1 MAADTSVTGL
11 CRSGLN
17 QHGSLR
23 PVQPRCTVVTTHHQQ
38 IPRSVGGAMALR
50 VCGTSVLFTLL
61 SAQLLAAQVRQI
73 SGRVINAQTQQGLG
87 EATVAVTGTGIV
99 AQTNNDGNFVV
110 NAPDGDQKLVVRA
123 IGYKRQEVSAPSSQ
137 TSVNVS
143 LEPDVFK
150 LEEIVITG
158 QATGQERQ
166 NLPNAVATVSA
177 EELNRA
183 PAPTIE
189 SALQGKVPGAYI
201 QANSGAPGGGYQVT
215 LRGVSTINA
224 STDPL
229 FVVDGIVV
237 SNAAIPNGQNAVSC
251 AQCGGNPRNQDN
263 PVNRIADLNPDDIER
278 IEVLKGGSAAAIYGS
293 KATNG
298 VIVIT
303 TKRGQVGKPQF
314 TMSQKFGTTA
324 RANELG
330 SRTFGSLDE
339 ALSVFSDTA
348 AVTAAF
354 QPGRTF
360 NFEDQLYGRKAL
372 SYETNLSVSGGS
384 PTTKYYVS
392 GLVMNDEGIALNTGY
407 KKQSHRSNL
416 DQDLGSGF
424 QLQVNLD
431 GTHSV
436 SDRGLSNNDNS
447 GTSPFVAFSSTPS
460 FENLMPANGIHDSVT
475 AAEFPVNAFAASNP
489 LQTFSL
495 LTNQEDVWRLF
506 GTSTLRWSLAKS
518 AKSNLQLIGIGGV
531 DYFQQDND
539 LVSPPE
545 LQYENA
551 DGQPGTVV
559 TSRSSNRNLNA
570 ALNMSHTY
578 NPSASE
584 QGTQWTTSAGVQ
596 YEDRKLNATQVTGRT
611 LLPGQEN
618 VQQTTNQT
626 VSSRIEPVRDLGI
639 FGQEEVLLANRR
651 LLLTGGVR
659 ADRSSANGD
668 TEKFF
673 LYPKAAASYRF
684 VRPFGGVE
692 ELKLRGAYGQTG
704 NRALFG
710 AKFVTDTTGTI
721 GGQFGTYIGNRAG
734 DPTIKPER
742 QDEFEGGVDATFGG
756 GRAEVTM
763 TVYQRNIR
771 DLILEQTVAPSVGQ
785 ELRIFGNGGKM
796 RNRGVEASLTL
807 QPIRSRDV
815 SWLFRTT
822 FFANKAKITEL
833 NVPPFQT
840 GGFAL
845 SLGTFQIEQ
854 DSSPTQIFGTIGT
867 DAAGNAIAGKVGDAN
882 PDFQMSFSND
892 IDFHQFTL
900 GFLFDWKQGGDIIN
914 LTEFLYDIT
923 ANSKDYTEPDGGG
936 DRINRFGAGFTQPYV
951 QDGSYLKLRELNL
964 SYNVPQSF
972 TNRLFGGGVRY
983 ARLSGTGRNRL
994 RLTPY
999 RGLDPEVSN
1008 FANQAIVRNIDVAPF
1023 PPSRSF
1029 FFSIDLGF

>member
-1 MAADTSVTGL
+1 
-11 CRSGLN
+11 
-17 QHGSLR
+17 
-23 PVQPRCTVVTTHHQQ
+23 
-38 IPRSVGGAMALR
+38 MALR
-50 VCGTSVLFTLL
+50 VCGTSLLFLL
-61 SAQLLAAQVRQI
+61 LGSQLGTAQVRQI
-73 SGRVINAQTQQGLG
+73 SGQVTDSATGRGLDQ
-87 EATVAVTGTGIV
+87 ATLAVTGTSIV
-99 AQTNNDGNFVV
+99 AQTGADGNYVF
-110 NAPDGDQKLVVRA
+110 NAPDGDLRLVVRA
-123 IGYKRQEVSAPSSQ
+123 IGYKRQEVSVPSGQSAA
-137 TSVNVS
+137 NVA
-143 LEPDVFK
+143 LVPDPFK

-158 QATGQERQ
+158 QATGVERQ
-166 NLPNAVATVSA
+166 NLPNAVATVSSS
-177 EELNRA
+177 ELNRA
-183 PAPTIE
+183 PSPTVE
-189 SALQGKVPGAYI
+189 SALQGKIPGAYI
-201 QANSGAPGGGYQVT
+201 QANSGAPGGGYQVL

-263 PVNRIADLNPDDIER
+263 PVNRIADLNPEDIER

-298 VIVIT
+298 VVVIT

-314 TMSQKFGTTA
+314 SLSQKLGVSS

-330 SRTFGSLDE
+330 SRTFNTLDE

-354 QPGRTF
+354 QPGRSF
-360 NFEDQLYGRKAL
+360 NFEDELYGQQGL
-372 SYETNLSVSGGS
+372 SYETNASVSGG
-384 PTTKYYVS
+384 TENTQYYVS
-392 GLVMNDEGIALNTGY
+392 GLIKDDDGIAINTGY
-407 KKQSHRSNL
+407 KKQSLRSNL
-416 DQDLGSGF
+416 DQVLGSGF
-424 QLQVNLD
+424 SMQVNLD
-431 GTHSV
+431 GTHSI

-460 FENLMPANGIHDSVT
+460 FQNLTPSGGVKDGLT
-475 AAEFPVNAFAASNP
+475 AADFPFNPFGGSNP
-489 LQTFSL
+489 IQTFSL
-495 LTNQEDVWRLF
+495 LTNQEEVWRIF
-506 GTSTLRWSLAKS
+506 GTSTVKWTPFQS
-518 AKSNLQLIGIGGV
+518 ARSTLQFIGIGGV

-539 LVSPPE
+539 LISPPE

-570 ALNMSHTY
+570 ALNISHVF
-578 NPSASE
+578 NSSGSDE
-584 QGTQWTTSAGVQ
+584 GTQWTTSGGIQ

-611 LLPGQEN
+611 LLSGQEN
-618 VQQTTNQT
+618 VQQTTSQS
-626 VSSRIEPVRDLGI
+626 VASRIEPVRDLGI
-639 FGQEEVLLANRR
+639 FGQEEVLLSNRR
-651 LLLTGGVR
+651 LLLTAGVR

-668 TEKFF
+668 TDKFF
-673 LYPKAAASYRF
+673 YYPKVAASYRF

-692 ELKLRGAYGQTG
+692 DIKVRGAYGQTG

-710 AKFVTDTTGTI
+710 SKFTTDTTGTI

-742 QDEFEGGVDATFGG
+742 QEEFEGGFDATFAN
-756 GRAEVTM
+756 GRAELTL

-785 ELRIFGNGGKM
+785 ELRIFGNGGRM
-796 RNRGVEASLTL
+796 RNRGIETSLTL
-807 QPIRSRDV
+807 QPVQSRDV
-815 SWLFRTT
+815 NWIFRTT
-822 FFANKAKITEL
+822 FFANRAKITEL
-833 NVPPFQT
+833 NVPAFQT

-854 DSSPTQIFGTIGT
+854 DSSPTQIYGLIGT
-867 DAAGNAIAGKVGDAN
+867 DAAGNPIAGKVGDAN

-892 IDFHQFTL
+892 IDFHSFTL
-900 GFLFDWKQGGDIIN
+900 GFLFDWKYGGDIIN

-923 ANSKDYTEPDGGG
+923 ANSKDYTEAGGG
-936 DRINRFGAGFTQPYV
+936 ADRINRFGAGFSDPYI
-951 QDGSYLKLRELNL
+951 QNGSYLKLREVNL
-964 SYNVPQSF
+964 SYNLPPSF
-972 TNRLFGGGVRY
+972 RSKLFGSSVRY
-983 ARLSGTGRNRL
+983 ARLALTGRNLFRV
-994 RLTPY
+994 TPY

>member
-1 MAADTSVTGL
+1 
-11 CRSGLN
+11 
-17 QHGSLR
+17 
-23 PVQPRCTVVTTHHQQ
+23 
-38 IPRSVGGAMALR
+38 MALR
-50 VCGTSVLFTLL
+50 VCGTSLLFTLVG
-61 SAQLLAAQVRQI
+61 AQLLAGQVRQV
-73 SGRVINAQTQQGLG
+73 SGRVTNSATGEG
-87 EATVAVTGTGIV
+87 MAEATVAVAGTGIV
-99 AQTNNDGNFVV
+99 AQTGNDGRYVL
-110 NAPDGDQKLVVRA
+110 NAPEGDRTLVVRA
-123 IGYKRQEVSAPSSQ
+123 IGFKRGEIRIPATQA
-137 TSVNVS
+137 TADIA
-143 LEPDVFK
+143 LEPDPFN
-150 LEEIVITG
+150 LQEIVITG
-158 QATGQERQ
+158 QATGVERQ
-166 NLPNAVATVSA
+166 NLPNAVATVSSG
-177 EELNRA
+177 ELTRA
-183 PAPTIE
+183 PSPTLE
-189 SALQGKVPGAYI
+189 SALQGKIPGAYI
-201 QANSGAPGGGYQVT
+201 QANSGAPGGGFQVN

-229 FVVDGIVV
+229 FVVDGIVI

-263 PVNRIADLNPDDIER
+263 PVNRIADLNPEDIER

-298 VIVIT
+298 VVVIT

-314 TMSQKFGTTA
+314 SISQRLGFSA

-330 SRTFGSLDE
+330 SRTFGTLDE

-354 QPGRTF
+354 QPGRSF
-360 NFEDQLYGRKAL
+360 NFEDELYGRQAL
-372 SYETNLSVSGGS
+372 SYETNANVSGG
-384 PTTKYYVS
+384 TENTKYYVS
-392 GLVMNDEGIALNTGY
+392 GLIKNDEGIAINTGY
-407 KKQSHRSNL
+407 KKQSLRSNL
-416 DQDLGSGF
+416 DQVLGSGF

-431 GTHSV
+431 GTHST
-436 SDRGLSNNDNS
+436 SSRGLSNNDNS

-460 FENLMPANGIHDSVT
+460 FQQLLPGSGIHEDIT
-475 AAEFPVNAFAASNP
+475 AADFPVNAFGASNP

-495 LTNQEDVWRLF
+495 LTNDEDVWRIL
-506 GTSTLRWSLAKS
+506 GTSTLRWTPFQS
-518 AKSNLQLIGIGGV
+518 ARSTLQFTGIGGV

-539 LVSPPE
+539 LISPPE
-545 LQYENA
+545 LQFENA

-570 ALNMSHTY
+570 ALNMSHVF
-578 NPSASE
+578 NSSGSE
-584 QGTQWTTSAGVQ
+584 EGTQWTTSAGIQ
-596 YEDRKLNATQVTGRT
+596 YEDRKLNATQITGRT
-611 LLPGQEN
+611 LLSGQEN
-618 VQQTTNQT
+618 VQQTTSQS
-626 VSSRIEPVRDLGI
+626 VASRIEPVRDLGI

-659 ADRSSANGD
+659 ADRSSANGETD
-668 TEKFF
+668 KFF
-673 LYPKAAASYRF
+673 FYPKLAASYRF

-692 ELKLRGAYGQTG
+692 EFKLRGAYGQTG

-742 QDEFEGGVDATFGG
+742 QDEFEGGFDATFAN
-756 GRAEVTM
+756 GRAELTM

-785 ELRIFGNGGKM
+785 ELRVFGNGGRM
-796 RNRGVEASLTL
+796 RNRGIETSLTL
-807 QPIRSRDV
+807 QPVQSRNV
-815 SWLFRTT
+815 NWIFRTT

-845 SLGTFQIEQ
+845 SLGTFQIEK
-854 DSSPTQIFGTIGT
+854 DSSPTQLFGLIGT
-867 DAAGNAIAGKVGDAN
+867 DADGNPISGKVGDAN

-892 IDFHQFTL
+892 IDFHRFTL

-923 ANSKDYTEPDGGG
+923 ANSRDYTEPDGGA
-936 DRINRFGAGFTQPYV
+936 DRINRFGAGFTEPYV
-951 QDGSYLKLRELNL
+951 QDGSYFKLREVNL
-964 SYNVPQSF
+964 SYNLPESF
-972 TNRLFGGGVRY
+972 TSGIFGRGIRY
-983 ARLSGTGRNRL
+983 TRLSLTGRNLL
-994 RLTPY
+994 RFTPY